1 MNKLILFVLKHSY
14 TNKVIYMIAMSQKT
28 TKNKQEQIGTNK
40 HYIGIDSGNGFLKA
54 FSDKGLSTK
63 IPSYI
68 CLPKAE
74 TENNIIDKEGCS
86 VLYFSGVRADLIGKR
101 FLIGSPAYS
110 TSPQGKL
117 EIAQL
122 DKGKVDYGLHLLLG
136 AIGCMG
142 FTQCDLNIN
151 LCVSIHHAKNFRDE
165 LTKAIYGHHSV
176 ELGGKAYNINID
188 KILVVNEGGG
198 TLAALLAN
206 GRVQK
211 SNKMLLLDLGY
222 GTSIS
227 SIYQFGKQID
237 RNVMTFGVRD
247 LYQAI
252 AKHPNMI
259 KERNG
264 KEGDSYIIREG
275 IENKSFQYGNYKPF
289 SFAGIYKECL
299 QAWSSENLRTT
310 LSDLKEQIDSANC
323 MFAVG
328 GGSCLP
334 MVDKHLQSKGFQVLP
349 NSHTLNA
356 EGLLLLAKNKLGE

>member
-1 MNKLILFVLKHSY
+1 
-14 TNKVIYMIAMSQKT
+14 MIAMSQKT
-28 TKNKQEQIGTNK
+28 SKNKQEQIGTSK

-54 FSDKGLSTK
+54 FSDKGLSAK

-211 SNKMLLLDLGY
+211 TNKMLLLDLGY

-323 MFAVG
+323 MFATG

-334 MVDKHLQSKGFQVLP
+334 MVDKHLESKGFQVLP

>member
-1 MNKLILFVLKHSY
+1 
-14 TNKVIYMIAMSQKT
+14 MITT
-28 TKNKQEQIGTNK
+28 TKRTDKSKQEQIVTEK

-54 FSDKGLSTK
+54 FSDKGLSAK
-63 IPSYI
+63 VPSYI
-68 CLPKAE
+68 YTPKAE
-74 TENNIIDKEGCS
+74 TENNILDKEGCS
-86 VLYFSGVRADLIGKR
+86 VLYSSGVRADLIGER

-122 DKGKVDYGLHLLLG
+122 DKGKVDYALHLLLG

-142 FTQCDLNIN
+142 FKESDLSIN

-165 LTKAIYGHHSV
+165 LINAIHGHHSV
-176 ELGGKAYNINID
+176 ELGGKAYNIDID
-188 KILVVNEGGG
+188 KILVVNEGSG
-198 TLAALLAN
+198 TLVALLTN
-206 GRVQK
+206 GRIQK

-289 SFAGIYKECL
+289 SFANIYKDCL
-299 QAWSSENLRTT
+299 KAWSSENLRTT

>member
-1 MNKLILFVLKHSY
+1 
-14 TNKVIYMIAMSQKT
+14 
-28 TKNKQEQIGTNK
+28 
-40 HYIGIDSGNGFLKA
+40 
-54 FSDKGLSTK
+54 
-63 IPSYI
+63 
-68 CLPKAE
+68 
-74 TENNIIDKEGCS
+74 IIDKEGCS

-323 MFAVG
+323 MFATG

-334 MVDKHLQSKGFQVLP
+334 MVDKHLESKGFQVLP